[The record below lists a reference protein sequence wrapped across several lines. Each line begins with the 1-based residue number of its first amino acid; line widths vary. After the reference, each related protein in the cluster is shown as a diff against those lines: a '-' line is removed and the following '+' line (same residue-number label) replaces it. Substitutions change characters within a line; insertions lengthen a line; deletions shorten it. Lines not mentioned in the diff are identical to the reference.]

1 MRTAASRHL
10 RRWYKWSTWR
20 LYQGEQETGDR
31 ELSPASGTP
40 KEISTHLGDTRASKE
55 KVRWKRNV
63 SNTRALSGWVNSAQK
78 DSTSLASSN
87 HITACS
93 DHHTGRDALREHAE
107 YFVKLTVTPRTD
119 RHRYYRRPPRYF
131 VRHSRFSLYARY
143 NCSLWRP
150 LRRESSDGKFSTR
163 QLHGDAPHLATAKTI
178 RSSIARRLWSRVS
191 IHVIYQWLFVLSWR
205 SLDGHCCENV
215 LTPATAIE

>member
-131 VRHSRFSLYARY
+131 VRHS
-143 NCSLWRP
+143 
-150 LRRESSDGKFSTR
+150 ESSDGKFSTR

-178 RSSIARRLWSRVS
+178 RSSIARRLRSRVS
-191 IHVIYQWLFVLSWR
+191 IHVIYQWLFVAS
-205 SLDGHCCENV
+205 
-215 LTPATAIE
+215 